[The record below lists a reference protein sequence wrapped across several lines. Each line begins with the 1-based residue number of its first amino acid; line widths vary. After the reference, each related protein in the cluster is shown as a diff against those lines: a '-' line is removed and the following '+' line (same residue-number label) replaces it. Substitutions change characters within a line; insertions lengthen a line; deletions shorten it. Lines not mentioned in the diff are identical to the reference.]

1 MSARSILLV
10 AALAFTVATPM
21 TALAQGVLPGAKE
34 GAEQGNDAAGPVG
47 GVVGGT
53 VGAVTGG
60 INGLIGIKERPR
72 FKKYVVEQH
81 PQVFKYDQPVVVG
94 TVLPPEGVEYY
105 EVPAEYGRVTYR
117 YAYVNDEVVLVDP
130 GTRRIVQ
137 IVP

>member
-1 MSARSILLV
+1 MTARSMLFVTSL
-10 AALAFTVATPM
+10 ALCIATPS
-21 TALAQGVLPGAKE
+21 AVFAQGVLPGAKE

-47 GVVGGT
+47 GVVGGA

-72 FKKYVVEQH
+72 FKKYVIEQH
-81 PQVFKYDQPVVVG
+81 PRVFTYDQPVAVG
-94 TVLPPEGVEYY
+94 TVLPSEGVEYY
-105 EVPAEYGRVTYR
+105 EVPAEYGPISYR

-137 IVP
+137 IVQ